1 MYDVHYTEP
10 LVRRAIQRSIIRL
23 LGRLYFIAMG
33 LLGVSILLAAIQNNR
48 GWFVG
53 VICTALFVG
62 LLVPVV
68 AIRAHTRAAMSRLV
82 QMENGAASAGI
93 GEGKLRLASALGN
106 IEISLSRVTT
116 VWRYPDCWVLIAG
129 RSILMTLPTENLPD
143 ALRQDWL
150 RQLEDAGAMID

>member
-1 MYDVHYTEP
+1 MYEIHYTEP
-10 LVRRAIQRSIIRL
+10 LVRRAIQRSIVRL

-33 LLGVSILLAAIQNNR
+33 LLGVSILLAAIQNHR

-53 VICTALFVG
+53 ITCTALMVG
-62 LLVPVV
+62 LLVPIV
-68 AIRAHTRAAMSRLV
+68 AIRAHLRAAMSRLM
-82 QMENGAASAGI
+82 QMENGAASVGI
-93 GEGKLRLASALGN
+93 GEGRLQLVSALGS
-106 IEISLSRVTT
+106 IDIPLARVTS

-143 ALRQDWL
+143 GIRQDWL